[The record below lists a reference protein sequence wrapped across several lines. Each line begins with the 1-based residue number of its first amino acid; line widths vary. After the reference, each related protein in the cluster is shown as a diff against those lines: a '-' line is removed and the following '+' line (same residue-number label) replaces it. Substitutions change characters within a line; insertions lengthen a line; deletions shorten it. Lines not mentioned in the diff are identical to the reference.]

1 MDTIDTPTDTSP
13 DTASDTANNPSQILI
28 DLESMI
34 KSSITGID
42 LKKNELRKL
51 NEMTESFLSQDSTYA
66 EHEKASKEAARIKN
80 ATKSQLLKQP
90 AVAQSI
96 AKAKELKAELKET
109 QDGLSDYLREFQRMS
124 GANEIE
130 DDNGEVRDIV
140 YTAKLVKRTSKGK

>member
-13 DTASDTANNPSQILI
+13 DTANNPSQILI

-66 EHEKASKEAARIKN
+66 EHEKAAKEAARIKN